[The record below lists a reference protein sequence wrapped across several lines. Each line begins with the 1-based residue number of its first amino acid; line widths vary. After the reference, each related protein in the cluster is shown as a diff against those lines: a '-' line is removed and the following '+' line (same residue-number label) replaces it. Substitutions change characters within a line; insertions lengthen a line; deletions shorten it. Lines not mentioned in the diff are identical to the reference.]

1 MQRTLIFLFKNA
13 PILLFSLTLLLVQLL
28 FVSLNIIG
36 LYLFGKL
43 LTSSDSYKLM
53 PIIAVITLLY
63 DSTKVEPLGTWALSF
78 SVIGLLVEVVS
89 RILRIRNELNNN
101 TLRSEIFLALTIS
114 AATIAQ
120 TYLLHLM
127 SGESFA
133 FSTQYS
139 IVGLSILYII
149 IHKTT
154 TSRNRNNLVN
164 LL

>member
-1 MQRTLIFLFKNA
+1 MQKTLIFLFKNT
-13 PILLFSLTLLLVQLL
+13 PLVLFSLALLLIQLL
-28 FVSLNIIG
+28 FININIIG

-43 LTSSDSYKLM
+43 CTSTENYKLM
-53 PIIAVITLLY
+53 PIIAIITLLY
-63 DSTKVEPLGTWALSF
+63 DATKVEPLGTWALSF
-78 SVIGLLVEVVS
+78 SVVGLCIEIIS
-89 RILRIRNELNNN
+89 RVLRIRNDLNNN

-120 TYLLHLM
+120 TYLLQLM